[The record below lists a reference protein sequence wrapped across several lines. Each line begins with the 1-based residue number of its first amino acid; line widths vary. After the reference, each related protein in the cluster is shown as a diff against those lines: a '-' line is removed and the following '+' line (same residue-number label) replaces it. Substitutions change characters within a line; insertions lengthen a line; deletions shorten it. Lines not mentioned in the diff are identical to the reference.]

1 MVEAQIKAKGIEII
15 LNNRVRSFSG
25 NTALLGSGAEI
36 KFDVLVVAVGV
47 RPNIDLL
54 REAGAKINRGIITDQ
69 FCRSSLE
76 NVYAA
81 GDCAECYDIIC
92 AENRVLA
99 LLPNAYL
106 QGECAGFNMTGA
118 VSPGN
123 KGIAM
128 NAIGFFGC
136 HVVTAGV
143 YEGEDYTI
151 SSNSGYKRLFYK
163 DDRLMGYIM
172 VGDIMRAGIYTALIR
187 EQTPLSSLDFELIKT
202 RPQLMA
208 FSSAER
214 GRKLGRTK

>member
-1 MVEAQIKAKGIEII
+1 VQG
-15 LNNRVRSFSG
+15 FSG
-25 NTALLGSGAEI
+25 KTALLGGGGEV
-36 KFDVLVVAVGV
+36 KFDVLVIAVGV

-54 REAGAKINRGIITDQ
+54 QAAGAKINRGVITDQ
-69 FCRSSLE
+69 FCRTSLE
-76 NVYAA
+76 NIYAA
-81 GDCAECYDIIC
+81 GDCAECYDITC
-92 AENRVLA
+92 ADSRILA
-99 LLPNAYL
+99 LLPNAYM

-123 KGIAM
+123 RGIAM

-136 HVVTAGV
+136 HVITAGV
-143 YEGEDYTI
+143 YTGEDYVI
-151 SSNSGYKRLFYK
+151 SANGGYKRLFYK

-187 EQTPLSSLDFELIKT
+187 EQTPLSSLDFELIKN